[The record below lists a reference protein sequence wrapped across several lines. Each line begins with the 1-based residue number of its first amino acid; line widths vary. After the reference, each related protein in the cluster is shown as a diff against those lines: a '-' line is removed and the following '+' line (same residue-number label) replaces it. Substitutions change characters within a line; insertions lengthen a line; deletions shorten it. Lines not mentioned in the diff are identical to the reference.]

1 MELLEGLCELPGALF
16 RKLFTAR
23 NKPFDEILK
32 DHTKNML
39 IGLCVIIVIAIIVI
53 GCLVLFL

>member
-23 NKPFDEILK
+23 NKSFDDIVK
-32 DHTKNML
+32 DHTKNNL
-39 IGLCVIIVIAIIVI
+39 IGLCVIIVLAIIVV
-53 GCLVLFL
+53 GGGLLVS